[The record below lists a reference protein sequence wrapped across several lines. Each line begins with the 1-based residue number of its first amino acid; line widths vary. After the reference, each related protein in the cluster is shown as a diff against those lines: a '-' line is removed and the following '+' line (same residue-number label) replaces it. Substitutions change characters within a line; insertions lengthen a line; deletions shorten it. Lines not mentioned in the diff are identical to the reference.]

1 MKKVLVTIGLIFAVA
16 GCTSISDWIPEKYD
30 SVEFSRLAELHVIT
44 TSSLTTGED
53 VWCHPAELSV
63 IHYHAEVLS
72 VYSKHTLKE
81 NIAEIYSGIADLTEE
96 LIERDEP
103 SEAYCKLKRRNI
115 AELTERALEVFGNRS
130 KS

>member
-1 MKKVLVTIGLIFAVA
+1 MKRFFIGIGLLFAVA
-16 GCTSISDWIPEKYD
+16 GCANITNWIPEKYD

-44 TSSLTTGED
+44 TSSLTTGQE

-72 VYSKHTLKE
+72 VYSKHTLKQ
-81 NIAEIYSGIADLTEE
+81 NIAEIYSEIANLTEE
-96 LIERDEP
+96 LINRDEP
-103 SEAYCKLKRRNI
+103 SETYCKLKRRNI

>member
-1 MKKVLVTIGLIFAVA
+1 MKRFFIGIGLLFAVA
-16 GCTSISDWIPEKYD
+16 GCANITNWIPEKYD

-44 TSSLTTGED
+44 TSSLTTGQE

-72 VYSKHTLKE
+72 VYSKHTLKQ
-81 NIAEIYSGIADLTEE
+81 NIAEIYSEIANLTKE
-96 LIERDEP
+96 LIDRDEP
-103 SEAYCKLKRRNI
+103 SETYCKLKRRNI